1 MRCYRSKGGPT
12 AYPDFIRQRSAVPSD
27 NRRLK
32 VDGDASAN
40 PDSAQLAHPKMASLN
55 PSYHSWAMCALCLL
69 LTECVELVA
78 NQ

>member
-1 MRCYRSKGGPT
+1 MDLP
-12 AYPDFIRQRSAVPSD
+12 PIPILSD
-27 NRRLK
+27 REVLSHLTTVVLN
-32 VDGDASAN
+32 DGDASAN
-40 PDSAQLAHPKMASLN
+40 PDSAQLAHPKMASLS